1 MLYFNSRKNLR
12 KTSPKLFYTVSALSV
27 LALILGSWLLA
38 KSFFNNS
45 SSNLPLVN
53 KEVVVDIFSSKKDLL
68 AKISK
73 MQLMIDSYKA
83 RESFDL
89 ALEAENQK
97 LKTELGRGSKDGGTL
112 ANIVTDP
119 EHSLYD
125 TFVIDAGSIDNIS
138 IGQSV
143 YAFDGILLG
152 TISKVGNNR
161 STVSLLSQ
169 SGKET
174 YGNTVTNHVAVTLIG
189 RGGGEY
195 EVRMPRDMRFEV
207 GEIISAQSVSTSILA
222 KIELIATDPRDPFQR
237 LLAKAP
243 INFQNLKWV
252 IVK

>member
-1 MLYFNSRKNLR
+1 MK
-12 KTSPKLFYTVSALSV
+12 
-27 LALILGSWLLA
+27 
-38 KSFFNNS
+38 
-45 SSNLPLVN
+45 
-53 KEVVVDIFSSKKDLL
+53 KEAVVDIFSNKKDLL
-68 AKISK
+68 AKISE
-73 MQLMIDSYKA
+73 MQLAIDSYKA
-83 RESFDL
+83 RESFNL

-125 TFVIDAGSIDNIS
+125 TFVIDAGTNDNIS

-152 TISKVGNNR
+152 TISKAGDNR
-161 STVSLLSQ
+161 STVSLFSQ
-169 SGKET
+169 SGRET
-174 YGNTVTNHVAVTLIG
+174 YGNTLTNDVAVTLIG

-207 GEIISAQSVSTSILA
+207 GEIISAQSVSTSIFA